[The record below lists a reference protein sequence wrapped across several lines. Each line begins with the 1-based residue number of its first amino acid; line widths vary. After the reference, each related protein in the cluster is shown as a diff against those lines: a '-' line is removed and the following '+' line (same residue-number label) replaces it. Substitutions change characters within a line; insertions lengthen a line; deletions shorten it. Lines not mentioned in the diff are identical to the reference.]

1 MAVAEG
7 VGSSVGVGVAVVVAV
22 GRGVGVSVAVAAG
35 RSVGVGVAVAVG
47 EGVSLRVDVVVGVGV
62 TVSNPAEV
70 GDRPSSSPENTP
82 AAKRAPTITP
92 ATARPAN
99 NHFQLAPNATSTI
112 ASHPLIL
119 ALRSGRGHGENLLGI
134 LLGYLT
140 VSIHVHDQVCGLRL
154 CRHPEGN

>member
-1 MAVAEG
+1 MAER
-7 VGSSVGVGVAVVVAV
+7 VGCSVG
-22 GRGVGVSVAVAAG
+22 RC
-35 RSVGVGVAVAVG
+35 VGVGVAVAAGRRVGVGVPVADG
-47 EGVSLRVDVVVGVGV
+47 EGVGLRVDVVVGMGTTAEVDVGAGVVNGGAEGVGV

-99 NHFQLAPNATSTI
+99 NHFQLAPNATSAI

-119 ALRSGRGHGENLLGI
+119 AL
-134 LLGYLT
+134 
-140 VSIHVHDQVCGLRL
+140 
-154 CRHPEGN
+154 P